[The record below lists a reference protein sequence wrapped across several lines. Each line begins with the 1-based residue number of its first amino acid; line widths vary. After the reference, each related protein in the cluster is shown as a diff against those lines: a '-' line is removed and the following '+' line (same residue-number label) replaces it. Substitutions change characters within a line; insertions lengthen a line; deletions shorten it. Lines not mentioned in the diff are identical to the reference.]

1 MIPIGDDN
9 SRVFRTPVVNFC
21 LMAVNLIVFIF
32 FQQLGSNFEF
42 VMSFS
47 MVPQEI
53 LSGKDIISSEGL
65 LASPQPVLV
74 TIFTSMFMHG
84 GIMHI
89 AGNMLYLWIFGDN
102 LENAMGHLRY
112 LLFYLLCGVLAALA
126 HVWASS
132 HFDNGMLVP
141 SLGASGAISG
151 VMGGYLLLFPRNQVR
166 VLFLRSVLQVPAF
179 VSLGLWLLLQA
190 IAGTQSF
197 SSGEQGG
204 GGVAYAAHIG
214 GFVAGLLLAKL
225 FTTGRGDANVKE

>member
-9 SRVFRTPVVNFC
+9 SGVFRTPVVNFC
-21 LMAVNLIVFIF
+21 LMALNLIVFIF
-32 FQQLGSNFEF
+32 LQQLGNNFEF

-53 LSGKDIISSEGL
+53 LSGQDIISVDGL
-65 LASPQPVLV
+65 TASPRPVLV

-84 GIMHI
+84 GVMHI
-89 AGNMLYLWIFGDN
+89 AGNLLYLWIFGDN
-102 LENAMGHLRY
+102 LENAMGHFRY
-112 LLFYLLCGVLAALA
+112 LLFYLLCGVLAALS

-132 HFDNGMLVP
+132 YFNNGMLIP

-151 VMGGYLLLFPRNQVR
+151 VMGGYLFLFPRNQVR

-179 VSLGLWLLLQA
+179 ISLGLWLLLQG

-197 SSGEQGG
+197 SSGEEAG

-214 GFVAGLLLAKL
+214 GFVAGLLLVKL
-225 FTTGRGDANVKE
+225 FTVGRTFTNTKE